1 MNTIYIDSTA
11 NDHARRSGLYGGQLY
26 TYRATQ
32 SSLAMCRLAS
42 RLIEEAFHPLDP
54 LLAQFAMPV
63 EQFVAIVAPLKPRFI
78 HHPETRGL
86 TRALIEEIGCD
97 LQDTYI
103 DVPRLRVVTHGGY
116 LTSGVGYAHHP
127 HRDVWYSAPASQ
139 INWWIPIYGVESE
152 NSMAF
157 HPRYWSEPIENDSH
171 EFDYY
176 RWNRDGRANAAAH
189 IKSDT
194 RKQPKP
200 QQPLELQP
208 ELRVITEPGGMLLFS
223 AAQLHSTVPNTSG
236 VTRFSIDFRTVSLHD
251 VIEDR
256 GAPNVDS
263 HCTGTSLRDFVR
275 AADSSP
281 MPEEVAQRF
290 DHDHRADD
298 VLVYKPPQGVG
309 V

>member
-1 MNTIYIDSTA
+1 MNTIYVDSTA
-11 NDHARRSGLYGGQLY
+11 NDPARRGGLYSGQLY
-26 TYRATQ
+26 TYRAAQ
-32 SSLAMCRLAS
+32 GSLAMCRLAS

-54 LLAQFAMPV
+54 LRAQFAMPV
-63 EQFVAIVAPLKPRFI
+63 EQFVSIVAPLKPRFI
-78 HHPETRGL
+78 HHPDTKGL

-97 LQDTYI
+97 PQDTYI

-139 INWWIPIYGVESE
+139 INWWIPIYSVESE

-157 HPRYWSEPIENDSH
+157 HPRYWSEAIDNDSH

-194 RKQPKP
+194 RRQPKP

-236 VTRFSIDFRTVSLHD
+236 VTRFSIDFRTVSLRD
-251 VIEDR
+251 VIEGR
-256 GAPNVDS
+256 GAPIVDS

-290 DHDHRADD
+290 DHDHHADD

>member
-1 MNTIYIDSTA
+1 MNTIYVNSTGG
-11 NDHARRSGLYGGQLY
+11 DHERRKGLYSGQLY
-26 TYRATQ
+26 AHRATQ
-32 SSLAMCRLAS
+32 SSLRLCKLAS
-42 RLIEEAFHPLDP
+42 QLIEEAFHPLDP
-54 LLAQFAMPV
+54 IRAQFAMPV
-63 EQFVAIVAPLKPRFI
+63 EQFVSIVAPLKPRFI
-78 HHPETRGL
+78 HHPKTLGIV
-86 TRALIEEIGCD
+86 RALIEEMQCD
-97 LQDTYI
+97 PEETYV
-103 DVPRLRVVTHGGY
+103 DVPRLRIVTHGGY

-127 HRDVWYSAPASQ
+127 HRDLWYSAPASQ
-139 INWWIPIYGVESE
+139 INWWIPIYDVESE

-157 HPRYWSEPIENDSH
+157 HPRYWSEPIANDSH

-200 QQPLELQP
+200 QQALQLQP
-208 ELRVITEPGGMLLFS
+208 EIRVITEPGGMLLFS

-236 VTRFSIDFRTVSLHD
+236 VTRFSIDFRTICLRD

-275 AADSSP
+275 ASDSAP
-281 MPEEVAQRF
+281 MPEEVALRF
-290 DHDHRADD
+290 DHDHNAED

-309 V
+309 A

>member
-1 MNTIYIDSTA
+1 MNTIYVNSIASDRE
-11 NDHARRSGLYGGQLY
+11 RRAGLYGGQLY
-26 TYRATQ
+26 TYQSTQ
-32 SSLAMCRLAS
+32 SSRRLCKLAS
-42 RLIEEAFHPLDP
+42 QLIEEAFHPLNP
-54 LLAQFAMPV
+54 TLAQFAMPV
-63 EQFVAIVAPLKPRFI
+63 EQFVSIVAPLKPRFI
-78 HHPETRGL
+78 HHPETRGMIRDL
-86 TRALIEEIGCD
+86 MEEMGCD
-97 LQDTYI
+97 LGETYI
-103 DVPRLRVVTHGGY
+103 DVPRLRMVTHGGY

-139 INWWIPIYGVESE
+139 INWWIPIYGIESE

-157 HPRYWSEPIENDSH
+157 HPRYWSEPVENDSH

-236 VTRFSIDFRTVSLHD
+236 VTRFSIDFRTVCLRD

-256 GAPNVDS
+256 GAPNLDS
-263 HCTGTSLRDFVR
+263 RCTGTSLRDFVR
-275 AADSSP
+275 AADSAP
-281 MPEEVAQRF
+281 MPEEVALRF
-290 DHDHRADD
+290 DHDHSAED

>member
-1 MNTIYIDSTA
+1 MNTIYVDSTA
-11 NDHARRSGLYGGQLY
+11 NDHARRGGLYGGQLY

-54 LLAQFAMPV
+54 MRAQFAMSV
-63 EQFVAIVAPLKPRFI
+63 EQFVSIVAPLKPRFI
-78 HHPETRGL
+78 HHPETREL

-97 LQDTYI
+97 PQDTYI

-139 INWWIPIYGVESE
+139 INWWIPIYAVESE

-157 HPRYWSEPIENDSH
+157 HPRYWSEPIDNDSH

-200 QQPLELQP
+200 QQQLELQP

-236 VTRFSIDFRTVSLHD
+236 VTRFSIDFRTISLRD
-251 VIEDR
+251 VIEGR
-256 GAPNVDS
+256 GAPIVDS
-263 HCTGTSLRDFVR
+263 RCTGTSLRDFVR

-290 DHDHRADD
+290 DHDHHADD
-298 VLVYKPPQGVG
+298 VLVYKPPQRVG